1 MFPTGSDEAYS
12 FDFKCTEKVLL
23 GWHQSLVTHVPR
35 RKRVPAPS
43 DTIKKQRRVLILE
56 LNGVLLKTIEMQ
68 HGDVFSDWAKH
79 MHLVEESTSI
89 WHLIRKDAFTFL
101 DFCMQ
106 WFEVWI
112 WSASRL
118 QRTRRILELCFP
130 QHHQKFKV
138 IAGQAACQ
146 KTDLLIGYQFVYHKN
161 LDVAWNIFHDLDGN
175 NTLIFDDALYR
186 VMWNMPGTYLIFP
199 KMWNQSTKELQ
210 NFLATTI
217 SAWLLGWI
225 YAKNKREYTRNTLV
239 NEAACDRETLYVLKQ
254 YMRKRYV

>member
-1 MFPTGSDEAYS
+1 M
-12 FDFKCTEKVLL
+12 
-23 GWHQSLVTHVPR
+23 VTYVPR
-35 RKRVPAPS
+35 GKRVPPPP
-43 DTIKKQRRVLILE
+43 DTIRKQRRVLILE

-68 HGDVFSDWAKH
+68 HGDVCPDWAKH
-79 MHLVEESTSI
+79 MHLVEENTSV

-112 WSASRL
+112 WSTNRL

-130 QHHQKFKV
+130 RHHQKFKV
-138 IAGQAACQ
+138 VAGHAACQ
-146 KTDLLIGYQFVYHKN
+146 KTDLLIGYRFVYHKN
-161 LDVAWNIFHDLDGN
+161 LDVAWRIFHDLDGN
-175 NTLIFDDALYR
+175 NTLIFDDTLYN

-199 KMWNQSTKELQ
+199 KMWNQNIEELQ
-210 NFLATTI
+210 SFLETTI

-225 YAKNKREYTRNTLV
+225 YAKNKREYTCNTLV
-239 NEAACDRETLYVLKQ
+239 NEAAYDRETLYVLEQ